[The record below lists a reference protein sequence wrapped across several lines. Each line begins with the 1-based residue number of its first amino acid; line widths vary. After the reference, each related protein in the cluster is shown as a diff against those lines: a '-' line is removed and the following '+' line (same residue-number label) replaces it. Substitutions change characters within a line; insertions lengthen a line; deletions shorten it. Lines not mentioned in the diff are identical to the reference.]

1 MILIVFLGLM
11 LSVIATLTVLAY
23 SLYQT
28 LFK

>member
-11 LSVIATLTVLAY
+11 LSIIATLTVIAY
-23 SLYQT
+23 GLYQT